1 MLKSLSA
8 PRAAAFLGA
17 IAIVSA
23 LFSNFLTFFP
33 NTDDFPTL
41 FGAPLLPAIYFG
53 IAIGIGVHLWEKQG
67 AIPLALVMI
76 GIIISWT
83 LAWRTAISVSDFLQQ
98 YPGADGRKFPF
109 ALAIAGMVAG
119 LVGSLGTVI
128 SVSIASP
135 DFREHS
141 DWLRTIALGTVA
153 GALLHF
159 GDEPWGTYLPVFVVW
174 QAVVAASVAYG
185 LVIPPPKR
193 N

>member
-8 PRAAAFLGA
+8 PRAAAFLAA

-23 LFSNFLTFFP
+23 LFSNFLTFIP
-33 NTDDFPTL
+33 NSGDFPTL

-53 IAIGIGVHLWEKQG
+53 IAIAIGVHLWEKQG
-67 AIPLALVMI
+67 AVPLALVMI

-83 LAWRTAISVSDFLQQ
+83 LAWRTAISISDFVQQ
-98 YPGADGRKFPF
+98 YSATDGRRFPY
-109 ALAIAGMVAG
+109 ALAVGGMVAG

-128 SVSIASP
+128 AVSIASP

-153 GALLHF
+153 GVLLLF
-159 GDEPWGTYLPVFVVW
+159 GDEPWGTYLPLFVAW
-174 QAVVAASVAYG
+174 QALVAASVAYG
-185 LVIPPPKR
+185 LVIPPR
-193 N
+193 R